1 MRAVYR
7 WLCAVF
13 LVPVGF
19 CWAGEGFS
27 ADPSLL
33 PGELQKVWD
42 STFYV
47 IARDSETAFFGSSFL
62 VGRVL
67 EESGQ
72 EETLYFL
79 TGYHVV
85 AEICNSPRGECPEI
99 LLTQELANDALTE
112 RLVPSGQGVRTFK
125 ARLTR
130 FNATYDL
137 ALLAV
142 TAPLAQ
148 TYSLN
153 ALDIAQTCSVSPG
166 EGLVNIGHP
175 GMMTR
180 APGPMNSDRRAL
192 GLKRWSHG
200 FFLGLAPGEVH
211 ANDSHIYGY
220 STADALPGN
229 SGGPV
234 VSECGELLG
243 LSRLISS
250 PSTAL
255 FHAYMGKEDPGDIL
269 WHSAFVPCQTLSS
282 FIRGKL

>member
-1 MRAVYR
+1 MRAVCR
-7 WLCAVF
+7 WLCAVIF
-13 LVPVGF
+13 TPICF

-27 ADPSLL
+27 ADPSQLSQ
-33 PGELQKVWD
+33 ELQKVWN

-47 IARDSETAFFGSSFL
+47 IARDAETSYFGTSFL
-62 VGRVL
+62 VGRTL

-85 AEICNSPRGECPEI
+85 ADICNSPQAGCPEI
-99 LLTQELANDALTE
+99 LLSQELVNDAHTE
-112 RLVPSGQGVRTFK
+112 RLVRSGQGTLTFK

-130 FNATYDL
+130 FNKQHDL

-142 TAPLAQ
+142 KAPLAQ
-148 TYSLN
+148 TYHLN
-153 ALDIAQTCSVSPG
+153 VLDVAQTCNISLG
-166 EGLVNIGHP
+166 EGVVNIGHP

-180 APGPMNSDRRAL
+180 APGPMNSDRRQL

-200 FFLGLAPGEVH
+200 FFLGLAPGEVGTPRV
-211 ANDSHIYGY
+211 YGY
-220 STADALPGN
+220 TTADSLPGN

-234 VSECGELLG
+234 VSECGGLLG

-255 FHAYMGKEDPGDIL
+255 FHAYMGKEDFRDAQAL
-269 WHSAFVPCQTLSS
+269 SLCSVPDS
-282 FIRGKL
+282 FEFYPW